1 MNALVS
7 TLPARTLGRDH
18 AAPTFLDTLCGFF
31 THSTSHVMAQA
42 PAAVHTHAPSVPVTG
57 SFTPDIDK
65 IWGHTVKRARQG
77 SPLHRQTL
85 ALLDRADRLA
95 IEAACGSWRG

>member
-7 TLPARTLGRDH
+7 TLSARTVGRDH
-18 AAPTFLDTLCGFF
+18 TAPTLLDTLRAFF
-31 THSTSHVMAQA
+31 TRSTSRMMIRAH
-42 PAAVHTHAPSVPVTG
+42 AAVHARVPSEPAASSV
-57 SFTPDIDK
+57 TPDIAK

-85 ALLDRADRLA
+85 ALLDCADRLA
-95 IEAACGSWRG
+95 IEAACGSWRS

>member
-1 MNALVS
+1 V
-7 TLPARTLGRDH
+7 
-18 AAPTFLDTLCGFF
+18 
-31 THSTSHVMAQA
+31 
-42 PAAVHTHAPSVPVTG
+42 
-57 SFTPDIDK
+57 TPDIAK

-95 IEAACGSWRG
+95 IETACGPWRS

>member
-1 MNALVS
+1 MNTLVS
-7 TLPARTLGRDH
+7 TIPARTLGRSH
-18 AAPTFLDTLCGFF
+18 AAPTLVDTLRGFV
-31 THSTSHVMAQA
+31 TRSTSHMMAQ
-42 PAAVHTHAPSVPVTG
+42 PRAAVHTHVPSVLATG

-85 ALLDRADRLA
+85 ALLDRDDRLA
-95 IEAACGSWRG
+95 IEAACGSGRS

>member
-18 AAPTFLDTLCGFF
+18 TAPTFLDILRGFF
-31 THSTSHVMAQA
+31 TRATSQMMTQA
-42 PAAVHTHAPSVPVTG
+42 RAAVHTHAPSVPATSSV
-57 SFTPDIDK
+57 TPDIDR

-85 ALLDRADRLA
+85 ALLDRDDRLA

>member
-18 AAPTFLDTLCGFF
+18 AAPTFLGTLCGFF
-31 THSTSHVMAQA
+31 TRSTSHVMAQA

-57 SFTPDIDK
+57 TFTPHIDK

-85 ALLDRADRLA
+85 ALLDRDDRLA
-95 IEAACGSWRG
+95 IEAARGSWRG

>member
-7 TLPARTLGRDH
+7 TIPARTVGRDH
-18 AAPTFLDTLCGFF
+18 TPPTFLDILRGFF
-31 THSTSHVMAQA
+31 TCATSQMMTQA
-42 PAAVHTHAPSVPVTG
+42 RAAVHTPVPSGPAASSVTPNIG
-57 SFTPDIDK
+57 K

-95 IEAACGSWRG
+95 IEAACGSWHS

>member
-1 MNALVS
+1 MNTLVS

-18 AAPTFLDTLCGFF
+18 AGPTLLDTLRGFF
-31 THSTSHVMAQA
+31 TRSISQMIIRARAALHA
-42 PAAVHTHAPSVPVTG
+42 PVPSVPAA
-57 SFTPDIDK
+57 SSLAPDIGRV
-65 IWGHTVKRARQG
+65 WGHTVKRARQG

-95 IEAACGSWRG
+95 IEAVCGSWRG

>member
-1 MNALVS
+1 MRSFRHYLPGQLAETTPHQHSS
-7 TLPARTLGRDH
+7 TLFAVSSPAPHLTM
-18 AAPTFLDTLCGFF
+18 
-31 THSTSHVMAQA
+31 MAQA
-42 PAAVHTHAPSVPVTG
+42 RAAVHTHVPSVPAASSV
-57 SFTPDIDK
+57 TPDIDK

>member
-7 TLPARTLGRDH
+7 TLPARTIGSNH
-18 AAPTFLDTLCGFF
+18 ATPTLLDTLRGIITRTTSRMMIQ
-31 THSTSHVMAQA
+31 TH
-42 PAAVHTHAPSVPVTG
+42 AAVHAHVPSEPAASPV
-57 SFTPDIDK
+57 TPDIAK

-85 ALLDRADRLA
+85 ALLDGADRLA
-95 IEAACGSWRG
+95 IEAACGSWHS

>member
-7 TLPARTLGRDH
+7 TLPARPVGRDH
-18 AAPTFLDTLCGFF
+18 AAPTLLDTLRAFF
-31 THSTSHVMAQA
+31 TRSTSRRMIRAH
-42 PAAVHTHAPSVPVTG
+42 AAVDARAASSV
-57 SFTPDIDK
+57 TPDIAK

>member
-7 TLPARTLGRDH
+7 TLPARTIGSNH
-18 AAPTFLDTLCGFF
+18 AAPTLLDTLRGFINR
-31 THSTSHVMAQA
+31 TTSQIIAQA
-42 PAAVHTHAPSVPVTG
+42 HAAVHTRVPSEPAASSVT
-57 SFTPDIDK
+57 PNIAK

-95 IEAACGSWRG
+95 IEAVCGSWRS

>member
-18 AAPTFLDTLCGFF
+18 AAPTFLDSLCGFF
-31 THSTSHVMAQA
+31 TRSTSHVMAQA
-42 PAAVHTHAPSVPVTG
+42 PAAVHTHIPSVAAVG
-57 SFTPDIDK
+57 SFTPDIGK

>member
-18 AAPTFLDTLCGFF
+18 AAPTFLDTLRGFF
-31 THSTSHVMAQA
+31 THSTSQMMAQ
-42 PAAVHTHAPSVPVTG
+42 PRTAVHTHVLSVAAVG

-95 IEAACGSWRG
+95 LEAACGSWRG

>member
-7 TLPARTLGRDH
+7 TLPARTVGRDP
-18 AAPTFLDTLCGFF
+18 AAPTLLDTLRGFF
-31 THSTSHVMAQA
+31 TRSRSQMITLAR
-42 PAAVHTHAPSVPVTG
+42 AAVHAPVPSLPATG

-65 IWGHTVKRARQG
+65 VWGHTVKRARQG

-85 ALLDRADRLA
+85 ALLDHDDRLA
-95 IEAACGSWRG
+95 IETACGPWRS

>member
-7 TLPARTLGRDH
+7 TIAARTVGRDH
-18 AAPTFLDTLCGFF
+18 TAPTFLDSLRGFF
-31 THSTSHVMAQA
+31 TRSRSQMMTLAR
-42 PAAVHTHAPSVPVTG
+42 AAVHAPVPSLPATG

-65 IWGHTVKRARQG
+65 VWGHTVKRARQG

-95 IEAACGSWRG
+95 IEAACGSWRS

>member
-7 TLPARTLGRDH
+7 TLPARTVGRDH
-18 AAPTFLDTLCGFF
+18 TAPTFLDSLRCFF
-31 THSTSHVMAQA
+31 TRSTSQIIAQA
-42 PAAVHTHAPSVPVTG
+42 HATVYTRVPSEPSASSV
-57 SFTPDIDK
+57 TPDIAK

-95 IEAACGSWRG
+95 IETACGPWRS

>member
-1 MNALVS
+1 MNTLVS
-7 TLPARTLGRDH
+7 TIPARTLGRGH
-18 AAPTFLDTLCGFF
+18 ATPTLLGTLRGFV
-31 THSTSHVMAQA
+31 TRSTSQMMAQPRA
-42 PAAVHTHAPSVPVTG
+42 AVGAHVPPVPAAS

-85 ALLDRADRLA
+85 ALLDRDDRLA
-95 IEAACGSWRG
+95 IEAACGSWRS